1 MKRGSVASELRAEPG
16 FAVQVGAPESHRY
29 RGEDMTRRE
38 PLVSAERA
46 QARNLGGTAK
56 QPVARKRGRGGCV
69 DRRTTQARNLTG
81 SIAAAAPARRC
92 KSRRFETESGAL
104 REDLQSKPA

>member
-29 RGEDMTRRE
+29 RGEDMTRRVSC
-38 PLVSAERA
+38 VSAERA

-56 QPVARKRGRGGCV
+56 QPFALNEGGRLFLH
-69 DRRTTQARNLTG
+69 DRELHKESCNGHR
-81 SIAAAAPARRC
+81 AA
-92 KSRRFETESGAL
+92 
-104 REDLQSKPA
+104 